1 MGIRKDKRRQDVVS
15 SLYLNGDH
23 VTNPTDLMAVA
34 IVIQAIEDWRSLIK
48 QKAWHDKCQQT
59 EYSFAGLRNFF
70 KGDWCAFLM
79 LDFELEPERILE
91 HLEIELQSAM
101 RKERTDNERGKDICC
116 R

>member
-34 IVIQAIEDWRSLIK
+34 IVIQAIEDWR
-48 QKAWHDKCQQT
+48 
-59 EYSFAGLRNFF
+59 SFAGLRNFF

-101 RKERTDNERGKDICC
+101 RKERTDSERGKDICC